1 MADLEKYIEDKRFL
15 KWVFEPDTETENYYA
30 AYLKAHPEEK
40 VKLLNA
46 KKELSLLA
54 VKNVKPGTATKER
67 IYHEIT
73 AARPTGRT
81 GRLVRFNLAVWARY
95 AAIAILF
102 FAIGSLFMYE
112 FGRNTG
118 TMPVAESLLVKSASQ
133 NTMVYLADGSQ
144 REIGHAQTVIDFS
157 HSGHL
162 VVENDTIKI
171 GKTFPQNS
179 KNLVVVPHGKRAV
192 VKLYDNSEVKLNAGS
207 RIILP
212 DVFSEETRNAYL
224 VGEAFFDIRKD
235 PAHPFLVETSS
246 AVVKV
251 LGTSFHLAAYPD
263 REEVSTFL
271 QEGVVRF
278 RAADHGLFS
287 GWVELKPNEQAT
299 FSRTSQKIAVTRGDE
314 TYYRLWKDGIVQLN
328 NETVQHLLARV
339 EQYFNITIRST
350 DQQVGSLRI
359 SGKLDLNKDMDEV
372 FEYVELITDKKI
384 VKENAGAF
392 SLN

>member
-1 MADLEKYIEDKRFL
+1 MADLEKYIEDKRFI
-15 KWVFEPDTETENYYA
+15 KWVYEPDPETE
-30 AYLKAHPEEK
+30 AYFASYLEAHPDEK
-40 VKLLNA
+40 TEFLRV
-46 KKELSLLA
+46 KKELSLLK
-54 VKNVKPGTATKER
+54 VKQLKPDTATKER

-73 AARPTGRT
+73 AARPAGKTGH
-81 GRLVRFNLAVWARY
+81 LVRFNLAVWVRY
-95 AAIAILF
+95 AAVAIFF

-112 FGRNTG
+112 FGRNAG

-212 DVFSEETRNAYL
+212 DAFSKETRNAYL

-278 RAADHGLFS
+278 RAADHGLFT

-299 FSRTSQKIAVTRGDE
+299 FSRASQKIAVTRGDE
-314 TYYRLWKDGIVQLN
+314 TYYRLWKDGIVQFN
-328 NETVQHLLARV
+328 NETVQQLINRV
-339 EQYFNITIRST
+339 EQYFNITVRLP
-350 DQQVGSLRI
+350 DPQVGDLRI
-359 SGKLDLNKDMDEV
+359 SGKLDLNKDLNEV
-372 FEYVELITDKKI
+372 FEYVELITDKKV